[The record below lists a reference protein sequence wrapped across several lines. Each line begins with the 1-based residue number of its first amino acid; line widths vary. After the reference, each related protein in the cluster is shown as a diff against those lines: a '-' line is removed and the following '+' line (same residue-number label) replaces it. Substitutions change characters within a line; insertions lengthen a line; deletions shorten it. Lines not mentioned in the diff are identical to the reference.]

1 VLHKPRMDIRSIQ
14 RTGDMRYVYLPTKW
28 CKDQKIDANSKVM
41 IELKDDGSLSVIPKI
56 REKKVHNLHL
66 RLDTDNIDVLHKL
79 IVACYINPADSFD
92 IELKQPLDIVTLA
105 RHKGLTSLESVEL
118 DKNKVI
124 CESVPLVSD
133 PQSLL
138 RTSIRKIKNMLVI
151 MMKSSHPELIA
162 RYEDEIDRNRL
173 LISKAVV
180 SALTYYHPSNL
191 KTIDLYYIELLSR
204 SLEGMVDHLIGI
216 ERTETDFLTAVD
228 HAIEVLQGIFD
239 NFDAL
244 DYHKAIE
251 FLESVNA
258 LNEIE
263 VKDVKTY
270 RKRRIKKYLINVSE
284 VLLDWAIT
292 KEIEK

>member
-1 VLHKPRMDIRSIQ
+1 MDIRSIQ

-28 CKDQKIDANSKVM
+28 CKDQKIDSSSKVM
-41 IELKDDGSLSVIPKI
+41 IDLKDDGTLSIIPKI
-56 REKKVHNLHL
+56 REKKIQKLQL
-66 RLDTDNIDVLHKL
+66 RLESDDIDVLHKL
-79 IVACYINPADSFD
+79 IVACYINPADSFV
-92 IELKQPLDIVTLA
+92 IELKKPLDVVTLA
-105 RHKGLTSLESVEL
+105 QHKGLTSLESVEL
-118 DKNKVI
+118 DKDKVI

-138 RTSIRKIKNMLVI
+138 RTSIRKIKNMLVV
-151 MMKSSHPELIA
+151 MSKSSQPELIA

-180 SALTYYHPSNL
+180 SALTYHHPSKL

-216 ERTETDFLTAVD
+216 ERTETDFLKSVD
-228 HAIEVLQGIFD
+228 NAIDVLQKIFD
-239 NFDAL
+239 EFDAL
-244 DYHKAIE
+244 DYNRAIV
-251 FLESVNA
+251 FLESVKV
-258 LNEIE
+258 LKEIE

-270 RKRRIKKYLINVSE
+270 RKRRIKKYLTNVSE